1 METFCKIY
9 SDMYSFFAF
18 HSKNV
23 RLKLNL
29 NSNEANEEDI
39 EVEVEIKPV
48 PSRQQAL
55 ESLDILR
62 YYY

>member
-1 METFCKIY
+1 
-9 SDMYSFFAF
+9 MYSFFGF

-29 NSNEANEEDI
+29 NSNEANEEDN
-39 EVEVEIKPV
+39 EEEVEIKPV

-55 ESLDILR
+55 ESLDILC